1 MEKTAY
7 PFGTRKTIGGITLI
21 ALFAALIAAGTFVS
35 IPLPFSPVP
44 VVLQNL
50 FTVLAGL
57 CLGPIRGSLAVLL
70 YLLAGALGA
79 PVFAG
84 AAGGF
89 TRFFGPTGGY
99 LLGYVLTALIAG
111 LIAGR
116 PRSERPVLFR
126 RLIPAVVLG
135 LLSGY
140 IPGLFWLKQYT
151 NLNWSEIFIAGA
163 LPFFIGDALKGIVAV
178 NIALRLR
185 RIIAE
190 LIQ

>member
-1 MEKTAY
+1 MEKTAS
-7 PFGTRKTIGGITLI
+7 PSGTRKTIGRITLI

-57 CLGPIRGSLAVLL
+57 CLGPVWGSLAVLL

-84 AAGGF
+84 ATGGF
-89 TRFFGPTGGY
+89 TRFIGPTGGY
-99 LLGYVLTALIAG
+99 LLGYLLTALIAG

-116 PRSERPVLFR
+116 PRSEKPVSFR
-126 RLIPAVVLG
+126 RLILAVVLG
-135 LLSGY
+135 LLSMY

-151 NLNWSEIFIAGA
+151 NLNWIEVFIAGA
-163 LPFFIGDALKGIVAV
+163 LPFFLGDALKGIVAV
-178 NIALRLR
+178 NITLRLR
-185 RIIAE
+185 RIIPE
-190 LIQ
+190 LIP

>member
-1 MEKTAY
+1 MEKTAC
-7 PFGTRKTIGGITLI
+7 PSGTRKTIGGITLI
-21 ALFAALIAAGTFVS
+21 ALFAALISAGAFVS
-35 IPLPFSPVP
+35 IPLPFSPIP

-50 FTVLAGL
+50 FTILAGL

-84 AAGGF
+84 ATGGF
-89 TRFFGPTGGY
+89 TRFLGPTGGY
-99 LLGYVLTALIAG
+99 LLGYPLTALIAG

-116 PRSERPVLFR
+116 PRSEKPVPSR

-135 LLSGY
+135 LLSMY
-140 IPGLFWLKQYT
+140 IPGILWLKRYT
-151 NLNWSEIFIAGA
+151 NFNWSEVFITGA
-163 LPFFIGDALKGIVAV
+163 LPFFIGDTLKGIVAV
-178 NIALRLR
+178 IAAPRLR

-190 LIQ
+190 LLP

>member
-7 PFGTRKTIGGITLI
+7 PSGTRKTIGRITLI

-44 VVLQNL
+44 AVLQNL

-57 CLGPIRGSLAVLL
+57 CLGPVCGSLAVLL

-84 AAGGF
+84 ATGGF
-89 TRFFGPTGGY
+89 TRFLGPTGGY
-99 LLGYVLTALIAG
+99 LLGYLLTALVSG

-116 PRSERPVLFR
+116 PRSEKPVPFR

-135 LLSGY
+135 LLSQY

-151 NLNWSEIFIAGA
+151 NLSWIEVFIAGA
-163 LPFFIGDALKGIVAV
+163 LPFFLGDALKGIAAV
-178 NIALRLR
+178 NITLRLR
-185 RIIAE
+185 RIIPE
-190 LIQ
+190 LIP

>member
-1 MEKTAY
+1 MGKTASLS
-7 PFGTRKTIGGITLI
+7 GTRKTITGITLI

-50 FTVLAGL
+50 FAVLAGL
-57 CLGPIRGSLAVLL
+57 CLGPVRGSLAVLL
-70 YLLAGALGA
+70 YLLTGLLGA

-89 TRFFGPTGGY
+89 TRFLGPTGGY
-99 LLGYVLTALIAG
+99 LLGYLLTALTAG

-116 PRSERPVLFR
+116 PRSEKPVPFQ

-135 LLSGY
+135 FLSMY
-140 IPGLFWLKQYT
+140 IPGLFWLKHYT
-151 NLNWSEIFIAGA
+151 NLTWSGVFIAGV
-163 LPFFIGDALKGIVAV
+163 LPFFIGDTIKGIVAV
-178 NIALRLR
+178 SISLRLR

-190 LIQ
+190 LLP

>member
-1 MEKTAY
+1 MEKTAS
-7 PFGTRKTIGGITLI
+7 PAGTRKTIGGITLI

-50 FTVLAGL
+50 FTILAGL
-57 CLGPIRGSLAVLL
+57 CLGPLGGSLAVLL

-84 AAGGF
+84 ATGGF
-89 TRFFGPTGGY
+89 TRFLGPTGGY
-99 LLGYVLTALIAG
+99 LLGYLLNALIAG

-116 PRSERPVLFR
+116 PRSEKPVSFR
-126 RLIPAVVLG
+126 RLILAVVLG
-135 LLSGY
+135 LLSIY

-151 NLNWSEIFIAGA
+151 DLNWIEVFVAGA
-163 LPFFIGDALKGIVAV
+163 FPFFIGDTLKGIAAVIVAP
-178 NIALRLR
+178 RLR
-185 RIIAE
+185 RVMAE
-190 LIQ
+190 ILP

>member
-1 MEKTAY
+1 MEKTAC
-7 PFGTRKTIGGITLI
+7 PVGTRKTIGRITLI
-21 ALFAALIAAGTFVS
+21 ALFAALVAAGTFVA

-50 FTVLAGL
+50 FATLAGL
-57 CLGPIRGSLAVLL
+57 CLGPLGGSLAVLL

-84 AAGGF
+84 ATGGF
-89 TRFFGPTGGY
+89 TRFLGPTGGY
-99 LLGYVLTALIAG
+99 LLGYLLNALIAG

-116 PRSERPVLFR
+116 PRSEKPVPFR

-135 LLSGY
+135 LLSVY
-140 IPGLFWLKQYT
+140 IPGLFRLKQYT
-151 NLNWSEIFIAGA
+151 DLTWIEVFITGA
-163 LPFFIGDALKGIVAV
+163 LPFFIGDALKGTAAV
-178 NIALRLR
+178 LIAPRLR

-190 LIQ
+190 LIP